1 MLVLGLAKTSAE
13 EEGQLV
19 RFGFALACVNTAL
32 VALAGW
38 VLLSVY

>member
-1 MLVLGLAKTSAE
+1 MTTAE

-19 RFGFALACVNTAL
+19 RFGFALACLNTAL

-38 VLLSVY
+38 VSLGAQ